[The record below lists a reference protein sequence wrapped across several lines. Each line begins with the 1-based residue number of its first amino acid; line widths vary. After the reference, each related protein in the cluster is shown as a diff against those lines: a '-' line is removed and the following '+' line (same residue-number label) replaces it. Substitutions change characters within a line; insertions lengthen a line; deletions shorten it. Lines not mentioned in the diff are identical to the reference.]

1 MEGQVLVNDLL
12 LARLNKFKYIYMM
25 MMGMEV
31 MIAGAR
37 PKVLGSD
44 DAIWSLGDFETF
56 CCMNIVRNRVMK
68 EFILLL

>member
-1 MEGQVLVNDLL
+1 
-12 LARLNKFKYIYMM
+12 MM

-31 MIAGAR
+31 MIAGTR